1 MQIIPQNYEYLGI
14 TDPFDIKQ
22 NINGGTKELKDLL
35 DRFDNN
41 VDIALMGYNGGIGRI
56 AQRGVKSPSDI

>member
-1 MQIIPQNYEYLGI
+1 MQIIPQNYKYLGI
-14 TDPFDIKQ
+14 TDPFDVKQ

-41 VDIALMGYNGGIGRI
+41 VEMALMGYNGVIGRN
-56 AQRGVKSPSDI
+56 GSKGS